1 MKLKDREM
9 RMMSCNGCRVLRK
22 GCSEDCS
29 IKPCLEWIK
38 CPDSQANATIFL
50 AKFYGRAGLLNLIDA
65 GPPNLR
71 PAIFRSLLYDA
82 CGRIVNPI
90 DGSAGLLWSG
100 SWQLCE
106 DAVGAVLR
114 GAPITGHA
122 AETKDR
128 PAFDI
133 RHVNREDQDRFPRSS
148 DLHRVKT
155 RRRFKNSGRRTKQ
168 STVELEG
175 WASDEP
181 EHSAG
186 AEPSADTVECGEME
200 LDLTLGLEPFKRGGA
215 KPTGAVGS
223 AG

>member
-1 MKLKDREM
+1 M
-9 RMMSCNGCRVLRK
+9 RMISCNGCRVLRR
-22 GCSEDCS
+22 GCSEACS

-38 CPDSQANATIFL
+38 CPDSQAKATIFL

-65 GPPNLR
+65 GPQNFR

-100 SWQLCE
+100 RWQLCE

-114 GAPITGHA
+114 GAPITRMTAHA
-122 AETKDR
+122 VETKNR
-128 PAFDI
+128 PALKAVCDI
-133 RHVNREDQDRFPRSS
+133 RHVNREEDQFLGSS
-148 DLHRVKT
+148 DLHRVRT

-168 STVELEG
+168 NVEVEI

-181 EHSAG
+181 
-186 AEPSADTVECGEME
+186 VECGEKE
-200 LDLTLGLEPFKRGGA
+200 LDLTLGLEPSKTGA
-215 KPTGAVGS
+215 KPTGVVDLGRLICLD
-223 AG
+223 G